1 MIILSMIETTS
12 RCTRSLIM
20 IRPSMFKLADGC
32 GEEASAQNNQ
42 NWGFTEAKCLV
53 EIWANEG
60 MLRQLSAMGI
70 RQNI

>member
-1 MIILSMIETTS
+1 
-12 RCTRSLIM
+12 M
-20 IRPSMFKLADGC
+20 IRPNMFKLADGY

-42 NWGFTEAKCLV
+42 NWGFCEAKCLV
-53 EIWANEG
+53 EMSADEG